1 MDKNSLIGL
10 LLIGLVLL
18 GFTLCQNPAQQTE
31 NTNKRGT
38 EKTDDTKPAP
48 TADELA
54 MLGSDSASR
63 ALADSLQ
70 SARYGMFAPF
80 IGGEDKTVTVKSAN
94 LDLTFSSKGGAIT
107 KVVLPKYKTDT
118 TKPATDVVLYDSK
131 TGAYGFEFE
140 TATQRISTAD
150 LNFRLSQPDDTTVVM
165 SLPMQGGASFDMVY
179 RVHAADYLVSLEIQ
193 QKNMASVIPT
203 TRSAMRFKWTQEL
216 GRNETGRTFEERNSA
231 IYYKPVGDSP
241 DDMSSNKDDSEE
253 VKGALKWVAFKNQ
266 FFSSVIIARNRFES
280 ANLDSKIRKNSN
292 ILKDFSMDATFP
304 YSSAEASPAAFTFYF
319 GPNSYPLL
327 SSIDD
332 SMDKAYAAEG
342 DDSVDLQ
349 LNKLVNVGWGIFG
362 WINRWCVIPLFQF
375 LGGFIHNY
383 GLIIILITLI
393 VKLVLFPFT
402 YKSYRSQAKMRVLAP
417 EIKEINDK
425 YPGQENAAKR
435 SQETM
440 ALYSRTGASPFAG
453 CLPMLLQMPVLIA
466 MFSFFPTAIEL
477 RGQSFLWAHDLSAP
491 DYIFTLPFSIPFLGN
506 HLSLFCLLMTVV
518 NIIYTYINMQN
529 QPSTG
534 QMPGMK
540 WMMYLMPLMFLF
552 FFNDYAAGLS
562 LYYFVFLLVTILQT
576 YTFRLFTN
584 EDKVRA
590 ELLANA
596 KKPRKKSG
604 FMARLEEVQK
614 KQEAYLR
621 EQQKQQARRRR

>member
-231 IYYKPVGDSP
+231 IYYKSVGDSP

-604 FMARLEEVQK
+604 FMARLEEAQK